1 MENIFKFNLESNLNY
16 DTISFEQIKE
26 LLKKLRLNISEEI
39 KCMLFINKNIKA
51 DFINNSENKEINQEL
66 LEKYTLI
73 FNKLNDLCIEE
84 INYISEVII
93 LLDKKIKENK
103 ASDNSD
109 YNRNESIYDKIDLTI
124 NNYNKIIDNI
134 NKTISSL
141 PFIFNLYL
149 SYNESNEEENKY
161 IRNNIEK
168 EEDIYKTENKELN
181 KKTNTRKIKNE
192 EEKEE
197 NIINKREKML
207 KFSEDVKN
215 FNEKKKP
222 KIKNVNVNDDNK
234 IKSNY
239 ENIKDNLRN
248 KIKELENEK
257 NELKNFVF
265 KNCIK
270 ENEIKNFNKIK
281 EDNKILNEEISQ
293 LKNLFQELNN
303 IYTMQNEKLEKLK
316 NERIILEKENSQL
329 IEYINKIISE
339 EEKNSD
345 CINNKENKI
354 GIILENNFKNNST
367 NIKRDDNID
376 INIKPDNFESI
387 EMFKRLNKL

>member
-1 MENIFKFNLESNLNY
+1 MENIFKFNLEPNLNY
-16 DTISFEQIKE
+16 ENISLEQIKE

-39 KCMLFINKNIKA
+39 KCMLFINKNIKSE
-51 DFINNSENKEINQEL
+51 FINNTENKEINEKL
-66 LEKYTLI
+66 LEKYTMI
-73 FNKLNDLCIEE
+73 FNKLNNLCIEE

-103 ASDNSD
+103 ASDNND
-109 YNRNESIYDKIDLTI
+109 YNRNENIYDKIDLTI

-149 SYNESNEEENKY
+149 SYNESNEEENKF
-161 IRNNIEK
+161 IRNNI
-168 EEDIYKTENKELN
+168 
-181 KKTNTRKIKNE
+181 
-192 EEKEE
+192 EKEE
-197 NIINKREKML
+197 NIINKREKMI

-215 FNEKKKP
+215 FNEKKKS
-222 KIKNVNVNDDNK
+222 KIKNVHINDENK
-234 IKSNY
+234 IKTNY
-239 ENIKDNLRN
+239 ENIKENLKN

-293 LKNLFQELNN
+293 L
-303 IYTMQNEKLEKLK
+303 
-316 NERIILEKENSQL
+316 
-329 IEYINKIISE
+329 
-339 EEKNSD
+339 
-345 CINNKENKI
+345 
-354 GIILENNFKNNST
+354 
-367 NIKRDDNID
+367 
-376 INIKPDNFESI
+376 
-387 EMFKRLNKL
+387 

>member
-51 DFINNSENKEINQEL
+51 EFINNSENKEINQEL

-109 YNRNESIYDKIDLTI
+109 YNRNENIYDKIDLTI

-149 SYNESNEEENKY
+149 SYNESNEEENKF

>member
-39 KCMLFINKNIKA
+39 KCMLFINKNIKSE
-51 DFINNSENKEINQEL
+51 FINNSKNKEINQEL

-222 KIKNVNVNDDNK
+222 K
-234 IKSNY
+234 
-239 ENIKDNLRN
+239 
-248 KIKELENEK
+248 
-257 NELKNFVF
+257 
-265 KNCIK
+265 
-270 ENEIKNFNKIK
+270 
-281 EDNKILNEEISQ
+281 
-293 LKNLFQELNN
+293 
-303 IYTMQNEKLEKLK
+303 M
-316 NERIILEKENSQL
+316 
-329 IEYINKIISE
+329 
-339 EEKNSD
+339 
-345 CINNKENKI
+345 
-354 GIILENNFKNNST
+354 
-367 NIKRDDNID
+367 
-376 INIKPDNFESI
+376 
-387 EMFKRLNKL
+387 